1 MRRFWSDLISSLY
14 SIRDGIIKKKQEDEA
29 EKEELR
35 NQIAEL
41 EQNSNNSQDSIVVEP
56 FAMLQFTIGGI
67 PGGLNEGSNIVKT
80 VKRFDKS
87 FIDYDRALAL
97 YKIEDF
103 KRVNDNNS
111 LSVEGAV
118 VPNSDNLSLKDNKIY
133 FLKCLSRQ
141 LYAPNAESPVFA
153 QILYTNGTGSYPH
166 YEPRP
171 FVQNGQAFDCFD
183 TEDYTINLES
193 LQIGDGLEVEDLN
206 NLYFI
211 IGTNIS

>member
-1 MRRFWSDLISSLY
+1 MKRFWAELISSLY
-14 SIRDGIIKKKQEDEA
+14 SIKDGIIKKKQEDEA

-41 EQNSNNSQDSIVVEP
+41 EQNSNSQDSIVVEP
-56 FAMLQFTIGGI
+56 FAMLQFTIGG
-67 PGGLNEGSNIVKT
+67 GGLDEGGNIVKT

-103 KRVNDNNS
+103 EQANNNNNS
-111 LSVEGAV
+111 LSVEDAV

-141 LYAPNAESPVFA
+141 LYAPNVESPVLA
-153 QILYTNGTGSYPH
+153 QILYTNSAGSYPN

-171 FVQNGQAFDCFD
+171 FVQNGQVFDCFD